1 MEENEISLEM
11 NVQMTIIDNLGIKM
25 YSNFDAVLAELI
37 SNAYDADSTI
47 VEISIPE
54 GTITKDSII
63 TIKDNGSG
71 MDLNEINSTYLNL
84 GRNRRE
90 NPATATSPILK
101 RKVMG
106 RKGIGKLSA
115 FGVANTIEIKTS
127 KSKIE
132 TIFLLNL
139 QDIRNTPVTE
149 KYKPPFQVVKNEN
162 RSGTIVTLSE
172 ITRKRQIDIG
182 ILRVKL
188 ARRFSCI
195 DSNFNLIVNGVSIT
209 PEDRDLK
216 SKCEIFKEYK
226 DVEINTE
233 LKLKINGWIG
243 TLPSQVS
250 SDITPGV
257 VIMVRGRLAQ
267 EPSFFDAPS
276 GGWVTMAKYY
286 MVGEIHADFLD
297 EDLGDDLILTN
308 RSSIDWT
315 SDFGQA
321 LQSWGQSEI
330 KSNSYSWGENQ
341 RKKKETVIRDAPEY
355 SEWLQSLS
363 KPEQKVADKMIS
375 ALTSEGN
382 LSDERILELTGYIKS
397 SFDFQVFKELASS
410 ISDSPTIEDQK
421 LIELFHEWDII
432 EAREVFKVAEGRL
445 LAIQQL
451 EKLILDNAREVPDI
465 HNFLGKYPWILD
477 PSWTLA
483 YNEATFTKLLKEN
496 FKESTEIPEINRRI
510 DFVCIGA
517 GDTIH
522 IVELKR
528 PKSKIGKN
536 ELSQLEDYVAFA
548 RRNLGTSPNGRSY
561 RAACGYII
569 GEEISNDPFI
579 IERLETLERSRMYF
593 RKYTEL
599 LSMAQRLH
607 EDFFKKMQKNNK

>member
-1 MEENEISLEM
+1 MQEKEMSLEM

-37 SNAYDADSTI
+37 SNAYDADSTE

-54 GTITKDSII
+54 GTITENARII
-63 TIKDNGSG
+63 IKDNGLG
-71 MDLNEINSTYLNL
+71 MDFSEINSTYLNL

-90 NPATATSPILK
+90 NPATAITPNLK

-115 FGVANTIEIKTS
+115 FGVSNTIEIQTNKENV
-127 KSKIE
+127 E
-132 TIFLLNL
+132 TTFLLNL
-139 QDIRNTPVTE
+139 QDIRSTPASE
-149 KYKPPFQVVKNEN
+149 KYKPPFQVAKGKEN
-162 RSGTIVTLSE
+162 SGTIVTLSE
-172 ITRKRQIDIG
+172 ITRKRQIDIHS
-182 ILRVKL
+182 LRVKL

-195 DSNFNLIVNGVSIT
+195 DSNFNLSINGIAIS
-209 PEDRDLK
+209 PDERDLK
-216 SKCEIFKEYK
+216 SKCEIFKEYNNE
-226 DVEINTE
+226 EINSE
-233 LKLKINGWIG
+233 LKIKINGWIG
-243 TLPSQVS
+243 TLPNQVS
-250 SDITPGV
+250 SDITPGI

-267 EPSFFDAPS
+267 EPSFFDVPS
-276 GGWVTMAKYY
+276 GGWITMAKYY

-297 EDLGDDLILTN
+297 EDSGDDLILTN

-315 SDFGQA
+315 SEFGQA
-321 LQSWGQSEI
+321 LQSWGQNEI
-330 KSNSYSWGENQ
+330 KINANSWGENQ
-341 RKKKETVIRDAPEY
+341 RRKKEKVIREAPEY
-355 SEWLQSLS
+355 SEWLQHLS

-382 LSDERILELTGYIKS
+382 LSDDRILELTGFIKS
-397 SFDFQVFKELASS
+397 SFDFQVFKELASA

-445 LAIQQL
+445 IAIRQL

-483 YNEATFTKLLKEN
+483 YNEATFTKLLKDH
-496 FKESTEIPEINRRI
+496 FKEPIEMPDVNRRI

-517 GDTIH
+517 GDTMH

-528 PKSKIGKN
+528 PKTKIGKN

-548 RRNLGTSPNGRSY
+548 RQNLGTSPNGRSY

-569 GEEISNDPFI
+569 GEEISNDSFI
-579 IERLETLERSRMYF
+579 KERLETLERSRMYF
-593 RKYTEL
+593 RKYSEL

-607 EDFFKKMQKNNK
+607 EDFFKKMQKYK